1 MFVSE
6 DGTVTGSIQVDKL
19 DEIKAKTPEA
29 KAQLDALKR
38 DRDAGQ
44 AEVAAHAERVAEIH
58 RRQNPELRTDE
69 ERAETK
75 KAELESSQRQEREA
89 QRLDAERQKAEQQQ
103 AGAASSDDAELQRL
117 RGEAEAAGV
126 TVDNRWGADRLRS
139 ETDQAKAA
147 KSQKKG

>member
-1 MFVSE
+1 MHMFVSE
-6 DGTVTGSIQVDKL
+6 DGTITGSIQVDKL

-58 RRQNPELRTDE
+58 RRQHPELRTDE
-69 ERAETK
+69 ERAE
-75 KAELESSQRQEREA
+75 AE
-89 QRLDAERQKAEQQQ
+89 KAEQQRQ
-103 AGAASSDDAELQRL
+103 SGTSSSDDAELDRL

-126 TVDNRWGADRLRS
+126 TVDKRWAADRLRQ
-139 ETDQAKAA
+139 ETEQAKAA
-147 KSQKKG
+147 KSQQKKG